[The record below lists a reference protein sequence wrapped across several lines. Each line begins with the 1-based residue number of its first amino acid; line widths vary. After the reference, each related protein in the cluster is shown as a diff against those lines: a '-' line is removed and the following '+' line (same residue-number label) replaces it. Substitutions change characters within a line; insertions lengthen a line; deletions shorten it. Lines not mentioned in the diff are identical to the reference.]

1 MPRLFATGSNGCGQ
15 LGIAHRNDVSRL
27 TPCVFSGDEP
37 LQDGSIVSLV
47 SGGNHSLLLLATSQ
61 GRSIWATGT
70 NVQNQ
75 LGPGTS
81 SSLDVWTP
89 LDLLSL
95 RRAAGLVENGT
106 TYEPVAIACTWTSTL
121 IAFSRT
127 LNTNGR
133 RRSDVVLSF
142 GSNDFGELGCGS
154 IGTSAESTGKVHNV
168 RLPGSDGRGS
178 GSRMEIQ
185 HLATGQRHVV
195 CSCVFSKDGVQ
206 EQRVYGWGAARH
218 GQLDVSSYY
227 DSADGPN
234 TAGPSRQPARRVSK
248 YSVTILL
255 PTTLDLSALLPTN
268 THITKITCGTSH
280 TVLRLSTGTLI
291 TLGSNAKHQR
301 DVPPSCEDVACTW
314 NGTVGWDEHGVW
326 AVGSNTHGQLGQTT
340 PTTPSSSPSRILIGD
355 PSSPPNIQ
363 QLTCGSEH
371 SLLLTQTGTLYAWG
385 WNEHGNL
392 GIGSLEDQWGAVE
405 VLLPRDCGGETQRV
419 RGMWAGCGTSWVLV
433 DG

>member
-27 TPCVFSGDEP
+27 TPCVFSGDDP

-47 SGGNHSLLLLATSQ
+47 SGGNHSLLLLATPR

-70 NVQNQ
+70 NAQNQ
-75 LGPGTS
+75 LGPGIL

-89 LDLLSL
+89 LDLVSL
-95 RRAAGLVENGT
+95 RSAAGLVEDGT

-127 LNTNGR
+127 LKPNGR
-133 RRSDVVLSF
+133 RTSDIIISI

-154 IGTSAESTGKVHNV
+154 VGTSAEDTGKVHIV
-168 RLPGSDGRGS
+168 RLPGWDGHAS

-185 HLATGQRHVV
+185 QLATGQRHVV
-195 CSCVFSKDGVQ
+195 CSCVFLNEGVQ

-218 GQLDVSSYY
+218 GQLDVSSYSEATNGP
-227 DSADGPN
+227 SA
-234 TAGPSRQPARRVSK
+234 AGPSRQPTRRVSR
-248 YSVTILL
+248 YPSTIPT
-255 PTTLDLSALLPTN
+255 PTTLDLSPLIPAD

-301 DVPPSCEDVACTW
+301 DLPPSCDDVACTW
-314 NGTVGWDEHGVW
+314 NGTVGWDEEGVW
-326 AVGSNTHGQLGQTT
+326 AVGSNTHGQLGQITSDN
-340 PTTPSSSPSRILIGD
+340 PSSNPSRILIGD
-355 PSSPPNIQ
+355 SSSPPNIQ

-371 SLLLTQTGTLYAWG
+371 SLLLTQTGKLYAWG

-392 GIGSLEDQWGAVE
+392 GIGSLEDQWGCVE
-405 VLLPRDCGGETQRV
+405 VPLPRDGGGGERRV